1 MKDKLVKT
9 GHKKN
14 YYKMKKIF
22 HTSIFVL
29 ALMAVSAAPVAIT
42 YAVYMVDGNRSANA
56 GINTNDV
63 NTENSEEY
71 PSYSS
76 SISE

>member
-9 GHKKN
+9 GHEKN

-22 HTSIFVL
+22 HTSLFVL
-29 ALMAVSAAPVAIT
+29 ALMAISAAPVAIT
-42 YAVYMVDGNRSANA
+42 YTVYMVDANSNTNA
-56 GINTNDV
+56 QINTNEEEV
-63 NTENSEEY
+63 ETNEEY

-76 SISE
+76 SCNE